1 MPADSGN
8 AGTAAGTS
16 APDGTGIVT
25 EEQVQKGYVWMN
37 EVNNN
42 IFDTTYEEIADY
54 FGVEGKFVKEEYSD
68 HMKRNQRYYKWIS
81 KDNENHFI
89 YVNFAEKEPNVFT
102 VSAYNTSGF
111 SGTEAIEKYLDRRNL
126 LFHQKYY
133 AFPHPT

>member
-1 MPADSGN
+1 MQARRH
-8 AGTAAGTS
+8 GTS

-68 HMKRNQRYYKWIS
+68 HMKSKPALLQVDLQGQRKPLYLCQFRGK
-81 KDNENHFI
+81 
-89 YVNFAEKEPNVFT
+89 
-102 VSAYNTSGF
+102 
-111 SGTEAIEKYLDRRNL
+111 GTECFHGQRVQHERL
-126 LFHQKYY
+126 LRQ
-133 AFPHPT
+133 